1 MGVTSSTG
9 EGGGEIPEA
18 PGSPGPRSPEIL
30 SHLAGFRNFPIVR
43 PTIID
48 VVRPATLSKPGSG
61 EHKVV
66 QVVCVH

>member
-1 MGVTSSTG
+1 M
-9 EGGGEIPEA
+9 
-18 PGSPGPRSPEIL
+18 L
-30 SHLAGFRNFPIVR
+30 SHLAGFRNFPIVG

-66 QVVCVH
+66 QVCVH

>member
-1 MGVTSSTG
+1 MGV
-9 EGGGEIPEA
+9 GGIPEVL
-18 PGSPGPRSPEIL
+18 GSPT
-30 SHLAGFRNFPIVR
+30 GFRNFPIVG

-66 QVVCVH
+66 QVCVH